1 MSKLNHCLEE
11 ILGINFPEG
20 IKISNAT
27 NSTDKVKED
36 SIFFGLPGAN
46 CHGSKYINKAL
57 DLGASIA
64 IHNDINYKS
73 TKDNIYFIED
83 LETPYVGRISLHKSQ
98 RNKIFEFLNF
108 IYDEGNKA
116 PYPPKIHAFTGTN
129 GKTSTA
135 YLCHQLF
142 NHLGYDSLY
151 IGTLGVQHNDAKINK
166 SFTSKTTPDIFEYFE
181 ILNFYKN
188 NFSQICIEVSSH
200 ALEQNRLK
208 YIEEFV
214 ATSILNIEKDH
225 LDYHKT
231 EKAYQDAKFKM
242 FNLSSESI
250 KIIDED
256 LKGSMESYKSIVDIN
271 DVTFISNKNRFSD
284 IYYEIIESSIEKT
297 TFLLTLKVN
306 DKKTTKKNIKR
317 FKFACTLFPDFNIH
331 NLVFALLSIGNIEEY
346 FDENIVNDLSFLDL
360 PKGRSELIPNISS
373 NVIIDYAHN
382 PGAFNFFLSSLEKYF
397 ENLVV
402 VFGCGGNRDKSKRSE
417 MLKIAIKHAS
427 KVIFTSDNSRDEGF
441 DDIYQDAI
449 ENNTLEKVIPIRDR
463 EKAII
468 HGSTLIG
475 ENDCLAILGKGHE
488 EIQEENGKILFF
500 SDHEVVNEI
509 YK

>member
-1 MSKLNHCLEE
+1 MNDLNHYLEE
-11 ILGINFPEG
+11 ILGIDFPKG

-27 NSTDKVKED
+27 NSTEKVKKD
-36 SIFFGLPGAN
+36 SIFFGLPGSN

-73 TKDNIYFIED
+73 TKDNVYFIED
-83 LETPYVGRISLHKSQ
+83 LETPYLGRISLHKSQ
-98 RNKIFEFLNF
+98 RNKVFEFLNF
-108 IYDEGNKA
+108 IYDEGNKR

-135 YLCHQLF
+135 YLCHQLL

-151 IGTLGVQHNDAKINK
+151 IGTLGVQHNDSNINK
-166 SFTSKTTPDIFEYFE
+166 SFTSKTTPDMFEYFE

-188 NFSQICIEVSSH
+188 KFSQICIELSSH
-200 ALEQNRLK
+200 ALDQNRLK
-208 YIEEFV
+208 FIEEFV

-231 EKAYQDAKFKM
+231 EKAYQDTKFKI
-242 FNLSSESI
+242 FNLSLESI

-256 LKGSMESYKSIVDIN
+256 LKGSMENYKSSADIN
-271 DVTFISNKNRFSD
+271 NITFISNKNRFSD
-284 IYYEIIESSIEKT
+284 IYYKIIESSIEKT
-297 TFLLTLKVN
+297 TFLLTQKAN
-306 DKKTTKKNIKR
+306 DKKSTKKNIKR
-317 FKFACTLFPDFNIH
+317 FKFTCNLFPDFNIH
-331 NLVFALLSIGNIEEY
+331 NLVFALSSLGSLEE
-346 FDENIVNDLSFLDL
+346 FFNENIDNDLSFLDL
-360 PKGRSELIPNISS
+360 PKGRSELITNISS

-427 KVIFTSDNSRDEGF
+427 KVIFTSDNLRDECF

-463 EKAII
+463 EKAIM

-488 EIQEENGKILFF
+488 ETQEENGKISFF
-500 SDHEVVNEI
+500 SDHKVVNEI